1 MRSLF
6 VSNWNNKRTVSFP
19 GKRGKAKLRAIGAEA
34 SERNMALHTLGT
46 PAPNAGL
53 IDDVSLVSRR

>member
-46 PAPNAGL
+46 PNPNAGL
-53 IDDVSLVSRR
+53 STA